1 MNEPADSTN
10 PTDASVSGDTRSRA
24 WVLAAARASFV
35 AGGALPWV
43 LPLLRA
49 KLPLGPMGA
58 LLDGMFFLICHR
70 RAERTLVLAGVAM
83 PLCSRCAGIAL
94 GLALG
99 GVVAWPSPSARV
111 TRIAAAGAG
120 AAMLVD
126 VVTQDLGIHPVWHW
140 SRISTGALFGYVLA
154 IGLFGLIRRELAAG
168 REAL

>member
-1 MNEPADSTN
+1 MNEPADPTDPITSTN
-10 PTDASVSGDTRSRA
+10 IAVSPDRRPRA
-24 WVLAAARASFV
+24 WVLAAARASFA

-43 LPLLRA
+43 LPFARA
-49 KLPLGPMGA
+49 KLPLGPLGV
-58 LLDGMFFLICHR
+58 LLDGVFFLMCHR
-70 RAERTLVLAGVAM
+70 REERTLVLAGVPM

-99 GVVAWPSPSARV
+99 GLVAWPSPPSRA

-120 AAMLVD
+120 VLMLVD

-154 IGLFGLIRRELAAG
+154 IGLFGLIRREQAALG
-168 REAL
+168 